1 MILGFVDHLASWF
14 LKLLASRPYINLTIW
29 SQRCLGLSGPNDLLT
44 FCPHDFRTSWPLVF
58 VLSGAGAGPGG
69 CPDSGP
75 DAGGEERGDEEDHH
89 PHPLRLQ
96 GGQVPVRGHC
106 LLFPARQ
113 MIVRYLPVK
122 QMTVMCLPASQ
133 MTVRS
138 LADRQMT
145 VRSLLAR
152 QMTVRSLLARQMTVR
167 SLLARQMTVRSS
179 YQLQIVDCQSVKSSC
194 HTFLCWTM
202 NK

>member
-1 MILGFVDHLASWF
+1 MISWTSCF
-14 LKLLASRPYINLTIW
+14 LT
-29 SQRCLGLSGPNDLLT
+29 LSGPNYLLT

-145 VRSLLAR
+145 ARALLAR
-152 QMTVRSLLARQMTVR
+152 QMTVRSLPG
-167 SLLARQMTVRSS
+167 RQMTVRSS
-179 YQLQIVDCQSVKSSC
+179 YQLQIDDCQSVKSSR
-194 HTFLCWTM
+194 HTFLYWTM